1 MKQSLKGL
9 LSLLLRLGV
18 TVFAFWGILRSVDF
32 SSLFRIFGSA
42 DPLWLAAG
50 AGLYLLSQVGCI
62 TRWSLLAPRH
72 PSLTWSFLADSLLV
86 GQFFNTFLPTTIG
99 GDVVRGYD
107 LIKATGEWKSS
118 LASILTDR
126 LIGFMGFGVFALG
139 AWTVFPPAREDPLVQ
154 AAFAG
159 FCGLVVVTFCVLG
172 SRRVLQG
179 MLTPFGKIGLGQLQ
193 SHAKQFQ
200 EALRGYLSR
209 PKQLAAA
216 FGMTVVI
223 QIAAILMFWAAC
235 RALHL
240 EVPLAY
246 LALTVPI
253 ILTLAQIPVSLN
265 GWGIRE
271 GATVLFLSRIGVTTE
286 QALSLS
292 LVCALI
298 PLSTAFLGAGLFLL
312 RRRKPAKASSS

>member
-1 MKQSLKGL
+1 MKQALKGL
-9 LSLLLRLGV
+9 PSLLLRLGV
-18 TVFAFWGILRSVDF
+18 TVFAFGWILRSVNF
-32 SSLFRIFGSA
+32 SSLRQIFGSA
-42 DPLWLAAG
+42 DLRWLAVG
-50 AGLYLLSQVGCI
+50 VLLFFISILGCI

-72 PSLTWSFLADSLLV
+72 PSLTWFFLADSLLV
-86 GQFFNTFLPTTIG
+86 GQFFNTFLPTTVG

-107 LIKATGEWKSS
+107 LIKATGEWKTS

-126 LIGFMGFGVFALG
+126 LIGLVGFLLFALS
-139 AWTVFPPAREDPLVQ
+139 AWAVFPPAREDPLVR
-154 AAFAG
+154 AFFAG
-159 FCGLVVVTFCVLG
+159 FCGLVLVTFAVLG

-179 MLTPFGKIGLGQLQ
+179 MLTPFSKIGLGQLQ

-216 FGMTVVI
+216 FGVTAVI
-223 QIAAILMFWAAC
+223 QVAAILLYAAVC

-240 EVPLAY
+240 AVPLAY
-246 LALTVPI
+246 LVLTVPI
-253 ILTLAQIPVSLN
+253 IITLAQIPVSLN

-271 GATVLFLSRIGVTTE
+271 GATVLFLNQIGVTTE

-298 PLSTAFLGAGLFLL
+298 PLLSALLGAGLFLL
-312 RRRKPAKASSS
+312 RQRRKPKKT